1 MPALTLEDLKR
12 DTNPTEP
19 TITVG
24 QTEEPTEFAWKY
36 GEGPI
41 LEELIS
47 HLKSTYSSHYTNDQD
62 DVQTIDVFAYRG
74 TLATTSI
81 DNAIKYL
88 MRYGKKDGKNEK
100 DLIKAMHYL
109 ILAMA
114 FERKQAAN
122 PPLSEAEVKS
132 RKAMISKY
140 GRAVETVP
148 HVEGIHKETA

>member
-1 MPALTLEDLKR
+1 MSRERKQPKD
-12 DTNPTEP
+12 D
-19 TITVG
+19 
-24 QTEEPTEFAWKY
+24 FAWKY

-41 LEELIS
+41 LEALED

-62 DVQTIDVFAYRG
+62 DIQTIDVFAYRG

-88 MRYGKKDGKNEK
+88 MRYGKKKGKNEL

-109 ILAMA
+109 ILAIA
-114 FERKQAAN
+114 FERKQDALATITATEQARLELAN
-122 PPLSEAEVKS
+122 
-132 RKAMISKY
+132 SKY

-148 HVEGIHKETA
+148 QVEGILEREMD